1 MENQEDKTPAQEL
14 QGENH
19 DVTPKNTISPRK
31 QPLPAEAG
39 NLQKRTSTARSGEAD
54 HIHSKEVVV
63 FEKTPFWRNMLV
75 QIPPVVVAVLLAFA
89 VNSYWSAHQQNKLV
103 TQSLDNINREL
114 SHNLDLYNRIIELD
128 KRNLANLNAE
138 IVALAQTGY
147 NDSVS
152 YGEGLN
158 IFILTEGAWQA
169 ASLSNAITNF
179 DPDRLEE
186 LSNIYSV
193 IHFRNLE
200 HSATRP
206 PAYAIYDEDRVMA
219 YLKENRVVLED
230 HLAGCQYEADMLRNY
245 LTSSSGSQ

>member
-1 MENQEDKTPAQEL
+1 MQD
-14 QGENH
+14 H
-19 DVTPKNTISPRK
+19 
-31 QPLPAEAG
+31 LPAEEPREG
-39 NLQKRTSTARSGEAD
+39 NHHAPLPEPASPPQQPTPTEEHRTKERAATDRSAEAD
-54 HIHSKEVVV
+54 RVRPERVV
-63 FEKTPFWRNMLV
+63 EQAPFWRTMLI

-89 VNSYWSAHQQNKLV
+89 VNSYWSSLQQDKLV
-103 TQSLDNINREL
+103 TQSLQNINREL
-114 SHNLDLYNRIIELD
+114 HHNLELYDRIIELD
-128 KRNLANLNAE
+128 RRNLAELNAE
-138 IVALAQTGY
+138 IAALTRSGY

-179 DPDRLEE
+179 DPDRLET

-206 PAYAIYDEDRVMA
+206 PAYAIYDEERVMA

-230 HLAGCQYEADMLRNY
+230 HIAGCRYEAAMIRDY
-245 LTSSSGSQ
+245 LSSVQP

>member
-1 MENQEDKTPAQEL
+1 MKEQENKARVQKPHDGGHDISSDKAGPPPKQSPFAEGRDTEDR
-14 QGENH
+14 
-19 DVTPKNTISPRK
+19 TI
-31 QPLPAEAG
+31 
-39 NLQKRTSTARSGEAD
+39 TARTAGAAD
-54 HIHSKEVVV
+54 RILSETVVV
-63 FEKTPFWRNMLV
+63 EKTPFWSNMLI

-89 VNSYWSAHQQNKLV
+89 VNSYWSAHQQDKLV
-103 TQSLDNINREL
+103 AQSLQNINREL

-128 KRNLANLNAE
+128 QRNLANLNAE
-138 IVALAQTGY
+138 IATLAVNGY

-158 IFILTEGAWQA
+158 IFTLTEGAWQA
-169 ASLSNAITNF
+169 ASLSNAITSF
-179 DPDRLEE
+179 EPDRLED

-230 HLAGCQYEADMLRNY
+230 HIAGCQYEADMIRNY
-245 LTSSSGSQ
+245 LASVQR